1 MITAIIPVRKGSQR
15 VKNKN
20 IKPFGGSSLLEIK
33 IKILSKLK
41 KWNKI
46 DEVIVSSDCDK
57 MLQIAKDLG
66 VQTHQREEYFASSEA
81 TNSEY
86 FENLASIGNYPWIM
100 YSPVTSPLI
109 SFETYNEILS
119 KFKIKPT
126 NTVTTCLQKHHMWL
140 NGKPLNYDVKNSPN
154 SQNLPDIFAI
164 NYGVSLIKRQD
175 MANYRNVVT
184 SNPSFIVLD
193 EIEGIDID
201 TELDFEFANYLYKK
215 LNDHI
220 K

>member
-20 IKPFGGSSLLEIK
+20 IKPFGDSSLLEIK
-33 IKILSKLK
+33 IKTLLKLQ

-46 DEVIVSSDCDK
+46 DEIIVSSDCEK
-57 MLQIAKDLG
+57 MLEIAESLG
-66 VQTHQREEYFASSEA
+66 VQTHKRDNFYASSKA
-81 TNSEY
+81 TNSEF
-86 FENLASIGNYPWIM
+86 FENLASIGNHSWIM

-119 KFKIKPT
+119 KFKLKPT
-126 NTVTTCLQKHHMWL
+126 NTVTTCMQKHHMWL
-140 NGKPLNYDVKNSPN
+140 DGKPLNYDIKNSPN
-154 SQNLPDIFAI
+154 SQDLPNIFSI
-164 NYGVSLIKRQD
+164 NYGVSLIQRKD
-175 MANYRNVVT
+175 MIQYKNIVT
-184 SNPSFIVLD
+184 DNPSFIVLD

-215 LNDHI
+215 LKNA
-220 K
+220 